1 MSLGTLQMRKQGEA
15 NWDDGWEWVVPRT
28 NPQVV
33 ISLFEIKGP
42 EVKRDTIDL
51 TSVDGVIDY
60 SDVLGLHFT
69 NKTIHFKLRGIA
81 DSTFNFE
88 AFRRKYL
95 GQLVELSRETVWQA
109 GYVHKGRVI
118 SIDDNGRED
127 FRELDVVIDAEPY
140 RYPLGGKVAVTVPLI
155 PNTSLL
161 TGSEETTKAGASDP
175 HPRLSRITDY
185 DTSGGTKAIVDQD
198 PQYDFD
204 ESFCPDV
211 EIKLPISFVG
221 RHYFFHAD
229 TVNGYCEILDRSG
242 SVSSK
247 VEADANGVF
256 EAPSSNVWVKL
267 ASKTSAP
274 AVFNNIGFHM
284 VNNDYT
290 QTIGDRNEVP
300 TFSARN
306 KDMVVWVNGK
316 KVLVRAGETENPY
329 IVLRAGKN
337 RVIAM
342 SDVTT
347 QTFFSMDYEEVRL

>member
-1 MSLGTLQMRKQGEA
+1 MSLGILQMRKQGEA
-15 NWDDGWEWVVPRT
+15 NWDDGWEWVVPST
-28 NPQVV
+28 NAQVV

-88 AFRRKYL
+88 TFRRKYL
-95 GQLVELSRETVWQA
+95 GQLVELSRETVRQT
-109 GYVHKGRVI
+109 GYVHKGRVV
-118 SIDDNGRED
+118 SIDDSGRED

-155 PNTSLL
+155 PSTSLL
-161 TGSEETTKAGASDP
+161 TGSEQITRAGASSSSG
-175 HPRLSRITDY
+175 LSRVTGY
-185 DTSGGTKAIVDQD
+185 DTSGGTKATVDQD
-198 PQYDFD
+198 PEHDFD
-204 ESFCPDV
+204 ESFCPDI
-211 EIKLPISFVG
+211 EIKLPISLVG
-221 RHYFFHAD
+221 RYYFFHAD
-229 TVNGYCEILDRSG
+229 TINGYCKILDRSG
-242 SVSSK
+242 SIPSE
-247 VEADANGVF
+247 VETDANGVF
-256 EAPSSNVWVKL
+256 KASSSSIWVKL

-274 AVFNNIGFHM
+274 AVFDNIGFHM
-284 VNNDYT
+284 TNSNYT

-300 TFSARN
+300 TFPARD
-306 KDMVVWVNGK
+306 KDMIVWVNGK
-316 KVLVRAGETENPY
+316 KVLVKAGETENPY

-342 SDVTT
+342 SDITT
-347 QTFFSMDYEEVRL
+347 QTTFGMEYEEVKL